1 MIILTTFFGLAFASS
16 FFSLCWL
23 TDKYSDTLDEL
34 DEYKHHIRFLEN
46 QNKELKE
53 LREVYKNAL
62 QSYKSRV
69 KRNSKNH

>member
-1 MIILTTFFGLAFASS
+1 MIILTTFLGLAFASS

-23 TDKYSDTLDEL
+23 TDKYGDTLDEL
-34 DEYKHHIRFLEN
+34 DEYKHRIRFLEN
-46 QNKELKE
+46 QNKEM
-53 LREVYKNAL
+53 REVYKNAL

>member
-1 MIILTTFFGLAFASS
+1 MIILTTFLGLAFASS

-34 DEYKHHIRFLEN
+34 DEYKHCVYFLEN
-46 QNKELKE
+46 QNKEL
-53 LREVYKNAL
+53 REVYKNVL

-69 KRNSKNH
+69 KRNTKNH

>member
-34 DEYKHHIRFLEN
+34 DEYKHRVHFLEN
-46 QNKELKE
+46 QNKE

-69 KRNSKNH
+69 KRNTKNH

>member
-34 DEYKHHIRFLEN
+34 DEYKHRVLFLEN
-46 QNKELKE
+46 QNKE

-69 KRNSKNH
+69 KRNPKNY

>member
-1 MIILTTFFGLAFASS
+1 MIILTTFLGLAFASS

-34 DEYKHHIRFLEN
+34 DEYKHRVHFLEN
-46 QNKELKE
+46 QNKE

-62 QSYKSRV
+62 QSYK
-69 KRNSKNH
+69 KRTQRNPKNH